1 MKTKQ
6 IKVSEK
12 THKKLMYFKKKGN
25 YDSIDDVIACLLWQL
40 DK

>member
-12 THKKLMYFKKKGN
+12 THRRLRDFKKKDN